1 MSGKKRV
8 AVLISG
14 NGTNLQALIDACAA
28 PDFPAEIVRVISN
41 RPESY
46 GLVRAD
52 KAGLNTL
59 VIDHRGFLDRAS
71 FDAAL
76 QEALIE
82 CNAELVCLAGF
93 MRLLTPEFT
102 AQWEGRMI
110 NIHPSLLP
118 AFKGLDTH
126 KRAIESGVR
135 FAGCTIHFVSADMD
149 AGPIIMQAAVPVL
162 AGDTPQSLA
171 ERVLEQEHRMFPQAL
186 TWLAQG
192 DLSIANGCVEIKTAH
207 KIPVAIIAPEPV

>member
-1 MSGKKRV
+1 MKKRV

-14 NGTNLQALIDACAA
+14 NGTNLQALIDACTA

-41 RPESY
+41 RAEAF

-52 KAGLNTL
+52 KVGINTL
-59 VIDHRGFLDRAS
+59 VIDHRGFMDRAS

-76 QEALIE
+76 QAALEE
-82 CNAELVCLAGF
+82 CDAELVCLAGF

-102 AQWEGRMI
+102 AKWEGRMI

-118 AFKGLDTH
+118 AFKGLHTH
-126 KRAIESGVR
+126 ARAIEAGVR

-149 AGPIIMQAAVPVL
+149 AGPIIAQAVVPIL
-162 AGDTPQSLA
+162 PDDTPQSLS
-171 ERVLEQEHRMFPQAL
+171 ERVLQQEHSMFPQAL
-186 TWLAQG
+186 KWLAQG
-192 DLSIANGCVEIKTAH
+192 DLEIINNTVQIRGEHKTPAAL
-207 KIPVAIIAPEPV
+207 IYPS